1 MKDNTTSGSF
11 PPLEGLREANMK
23 FIEVTLGSY
32 IISHGYDEKHKEKIE
47 HVPSDNFSK
56 KIIPICRIKS
66 VSEKYILTDYV
77 DGRWIYW
84 EYQEDYEIIK
94 KLLL

>member
-1 MKDNTTSGSF
+1 MDSG
-11 PPLEGLREANMK
+11 
-23 FIEVTLGSY
+23 FIELTLGSY
-32 IISHGYDEKHKEKIE
+32 IISHGYSAKNKEIME
-47 HVPSDNFSK
+47 HVVSETFAK
-56 KIIPICRIKS
+56 KIIPKTRIKS

-84 EYQEDYEIIK
+84 EYQEDYEFVK